1 MANLWQD
8 KRRHYKCLYSAPALI
23 GSGRFSLEVFLMPTF
38 PTPTPLT
45 QRITEAKHALDQVRQ
60 DGHKPLIEAAQRVL
74 DGLIDKLPR
83 GEAP

>member
-1 MANLWQD
+1 MDW
-8 KRRHYKCLYSAPALI
+8 RHS
-23 GSGRFSLEVFLMPTF
+23 SFREVFLMPTF

-45 QRITEAKHALDQVRQ
+45 QRITEAKHALDQVRR

-74 DGLIDKLPR
+74 DGLLDHYPR